1 MPMDLSKFL
10 KKRST
15 KKVILV
21 ALLFLGLFVICN
33 NVLMPWYVNRGGT
46 LNVPNVIGLKF
57 EDASRLVD
65 SLGLEPR
72 SGGTKLDNQYPAGC
86 VVIQNPIP
94 GSVVKKGRRVYLTIS
109 GGEQKVF
116 VPILRGKSVRDAKFS
131 LERNGLKLGNIDNT
145 PSDEFPENTIIDQS
159 IPSGTEVKKN
169 SSISVTVSQGKMTDK
184 ITVPNVVGKSF
195 TEAEKF
201 LGEAGLKIGQVTYQ
215 SSSILLP
222 NTVVDQFPRSGEIVG
237 YGEKIN
243 LFVIKGGE
251 KRKELIEY

>member
-1 MPMDLSKFL
+1 MSVPKIL
-10 KKRST
+10 KKKST
-15 KKVILV
+15 KKVIFGF
-21 ALLFLGLFVICN
+21 LLLLGLFVVCN
-33 NVLMPWYVNRGGT
+33 SVLMPWYVNRGGM
-46 LNVPNVIGLKF
+46 LNVPNVVGLKF
-57 EDASRLVD
+57 EEATRLID

-72 SGGTKLDNQYPAGC
+72 NGGTKLDNQYPAGN
-86 VVIQNPIP
+86 VVIQNPAY

-116 VPILRGKSVRDAKFS
+116 VPNLRGKSVRDAKFS
-131 LERNGLKLGNIDNT
+131 LERNGLKLGDIENT
-145 PSDEFPENTIIDQS
+145 PSDEFPENTIIGQS
-159 IPSGTEVKKN
+159 IASGTEVKKN
-169 SSISVTVSQGKMTDK
+169 SSISITVSQGKMTDK

-195 TEAEKF
+195 TEAEKT

-222 NTVVDQFPRSGEIVG
+222 NTVVDQYPRNGEIVG
-237 YGEKIN
+237 YGEKVN